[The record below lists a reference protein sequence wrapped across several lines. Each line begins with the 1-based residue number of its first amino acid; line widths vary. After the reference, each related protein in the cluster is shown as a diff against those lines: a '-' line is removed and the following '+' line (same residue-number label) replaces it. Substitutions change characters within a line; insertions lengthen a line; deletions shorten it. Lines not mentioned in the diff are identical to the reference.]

1 MTILRYNLIPSLLI
15 LCFGLHAQ
23 TNLLLG
29 KWKSHLA
36 YKEGISVTQSEDK
49 IIYASSKGLFTI
61 DKEDLSVKFLAT
73 EDGLSGATIRQV
85 AYDNAEKLL
94 FIIYSDNNLDVI
106 RNDEIINFPF
116 IKSNTS
122 IIGSKRINDIYF
134 DGKVFS
140 YLATDFG
147 LLVFNNKKLEFSTT
161 AFTDEVKINTVA
173 VAHNVLYV
181 GTDNGL
187 YKVALDGSINIA
199 DFGAWSKVAITGE
212 ALNIPIRHVASKHGR
227 LYITTDDDEVY
238 SVESDLAAFEIVYSA
253 ATNESIRYLSD
264 EGDDLM
270 IGVEDNRNISKTL
283 FVGSDKFI
291 KVGGADCINRTQY
304 AIEDQKGRIWYAD
317 LWDPIRYTEDKLF
330 GCKKLSFAGPF
341 DNTAGEIAFKD
352 NVAYIASL
360 GITEDYQYAF
370 TNRGFYVYDD
380 NNWTNYNRDNIP
392 EMAVKDFQNV
402 QAIAV
407 HPDSSIVY
415 IGSYWN
421 GVLKYNTDT
430 KVSRHWNKDNSPL
443 QGVVGDEART
453 RVPYLV
459 FDDKNNLWVS
469 NFGAPK
475 PLAVKTPDD
484 KWYTFNVPSDK
495 SLGDITID
503 QFGNK
508 WIAVVGTGNGLLVYN
523 EGANLQSAADDKIRY
538 INRTNSEITG
548 NKVTCLVT
556 DLDGSVWVGTD
567 AGPVVFDCPDP
578 FNASL
583 CKGNTRRVVVDGIPA
598 PLLKAEDILSIAVDG
613 ANRKWFGTRNGIF
626 VQGTDGTEEI
636 AQYNVTN
643 SPLLDNKVINLKYNP
658 ISGEMFIVTPSGIQS
673 IKTEST
679 EGSKRHSSDVY
690 AFPNPVRPDYAGPI
704 AIKGLARDAN
714 VKITDINGRLVYETT
729 ALGGQAVWDGNDYN
743 GVLASAGVYLV
754 FSASTDISVDLD
766 SFVTKILIV
775 R

>member
-1 MTILRYNLIPSLLI
+1 MTILRYILSLSI
-15 LCFGLHAQ
+15 LSVGFGLQAQ
-23 TNLLLG
+23 TDLALG

-36 YKEGISVTQSEDK
+36 YKEGLSITQSDDK

-61 DKEDLSVKFLAT
+61 DKEDLSVKFLAP

-94 FIIYSDNNLDVI
+94 FIVYSDNNLDVV

-122 IIGSKRINDIYF
+122 IIGSKQINDIYF
-134 DGKVFS
+134 DNKGFS
-140 YLATDFG
+140 YLATDFAI
-147 LLVFNNKKLEFSTT
+147 LIFNNKKLEFTT
-161 AFTDEVKINTVA
+161 TTFTEQVKINTIA
-173 VAHNVLYV
+173 YAHNVLYV
-181 GTDNGL
+181 GADNGL
-187 YKVALDGSINIA
+187 YKVALDGSVNIA
-199 DFGAWSKVAITGE
+199 DFKAWTKLTITGE
-212 ALNIPIRHVASKHGR
+212 TQNTPIRNLASKHGQ
-227 LYITTDDDEVY
+227 LFVSTDDDEVF
-238 SVESDLAAFEIVYSA
+238 SVGPDLGSYELVYAALP
-253 ATNESIRYLSD
+253 NETIRYLSD

-270 IGVEDNRNISKTL
+270 VGIEDNNNRSKTL
-283 FVGSDKFI
+283 FIGGDKVI
-291 KVGGADCINRTQY
+291 KIGGADCINRTLY

-317 LWDPIRYTEDKLF
+317 RWDPIRYTEDKTF
-330 GCKKLSFAGPF
+330 GCKKLTFAGPF

-352 NVAYIASL
+352 NVAYVASL
-360 GITEDYQYAF
+360 GITEDYQYAN

-392 EMAVKDFQNV
+392 EMASKDFQNV
-402 QAIAV
+402 QGIAV

-421 GVLKYNTDT
+421 GVLKYNLDT
-430 KVSRHWNKDNSPL
+430 KVSRHWNKNNSPL

-453 RVPYLV
+453 RVPYLI

-475 PLAVKTPDD
+475 PLVVKTSED
-484 KWYTFNVPSDK
+484 KWFSFNVPSDK

-508 WIAVVGTGNGLLVYN
+508 WIAVVGAGNGLLVYN
-523 EGANLQSAADDKIRY
+523 EGANIESTSDDKIRY

-548 NKVTCLVT
+548 NKVTSLIT
-556 DLDGSVWVGTD
+556 DLDGSVWIGTD

-578 FNASL
+578 FNAST

-626 VQGTDGTEEI
+626 VQGPDGTEEI

-658 ISGEMFIVTPSGIQS
+658 KSGEMFIVTPSGIQS
-673 IKTEST
+673 IKTETT

-690 AFPNPVRPDYAGPI
+690 AFPNPVRPDYTGPI

-743 GVLASAGVYLV
+743 GVLASAGIYLV